1 MSKPRTDVARKVV
14 LEGGRQR
21 APAARHVGRGGE
33 LGLLVDVG
41 SRSQAGFLG
50 SLQQCPLSKAPAV
63 RSQNLIVDT
72 ILCLHVHTRS
82 CTCTS

>member
-1 MSKPRTDVARKVV
+1 MRRFIGGTTLSVIGLRTDVAREVV

-21 APAARHVGRGGE
+21 ASAARHVGRGGE

-63 RSQNLIVDT
+63 GSHKTLFNCQ
-72 ILCLHVHTRS
+72 
-82 CTCTS
+82 